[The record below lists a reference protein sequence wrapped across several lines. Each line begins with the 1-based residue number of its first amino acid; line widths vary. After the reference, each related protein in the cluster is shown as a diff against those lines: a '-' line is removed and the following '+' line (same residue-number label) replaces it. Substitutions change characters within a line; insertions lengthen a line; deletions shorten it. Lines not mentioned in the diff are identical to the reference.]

1 MPQYIFDLLMV
12 TLERYEQ
19 HQKQGKQI
27 TMYEQGRVDLA
38 KEILELNLRNNN
50 CELTHKY
57 KRIEGAK

>member
-19 HQKQGKQI
+19 HQQQGKQI

-57 KRIEGAK
+57 GGNHVK

>member
-19 HQKQGKQI
+19 HQKQEKQI

-57 KRIEGAK
+57 KGVL